1 MYDVTSFFEQ
11 NLIQSECCSLSSEH
25 IQLESRLS
33 QNCVGFRLVV
43 SAAVV
48 VETSGI
54 SVVEVVII
62 VVVVVVIVVVVVVVV
77 EVVVV
82 VVVGHGS

>member
-1 MYDVTSFFEQ
+1 MYDVMSFFEQ
-11 NLIQSECCSLSSEH
+11 NLIQSECCLLSSEH

-43 SAAVV
+43 STAVV

-54 SVVEVVII
+54 SVVEVVTI
-62 VVVVVVIVVVVVVVV
+62 VVVEVMVVVVVVVV
-77 EVVVV
+77 VGSNEVYLET
-82 VVVGHGS
+82 